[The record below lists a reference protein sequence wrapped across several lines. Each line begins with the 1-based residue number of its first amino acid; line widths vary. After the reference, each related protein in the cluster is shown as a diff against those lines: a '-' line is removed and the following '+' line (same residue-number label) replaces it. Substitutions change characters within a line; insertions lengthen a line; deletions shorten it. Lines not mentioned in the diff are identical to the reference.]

1 MVKELK
7 SYSVQILVFVGRI
20 PHRFLA
26 LFLSIYIISLFLI
39 KIK

>member
-20 PHRFLA
+20 PHRSLA
-26 LFLSIYIISLFLI
+26 LLYQYTLYLCF
-39 KIK
+39 